1 MELKYENTTRYS
13 EKIYKDFLEFHTK
26 QYFTRYIIYT
36 IIVLLAF
43 IYMLF
48 CSVEYGNW
56 KLVLLIFSM
65 IIGFIIYRIYSQE
78 RIVKKEMNSP
88 KIVEQ
93 EKFTFKFYDKIFTV
107 NNLKQ
112 IEEIKYAKIYKTFE
126 TKNYFYLYINKT
138 NAFILGKSGFKNK
151 DINEFRDFLKI
162 KLKRKYK
169 IDNA

>member
-1 MELKYENTTRYS
+1 
-13 EKIYKDFLEFHTK
+13 
-26 QYFTRYIIYT
+26 
-36 IIVLLAF
+36 
-43 IYMLF
+43 MLF
-48 CSVEYGNW
+48 CSLEYGNW

-138 NAFILGKSGFKNK
+138 NAFILEKSGFINK

-169 IDNA
+169 IVNA